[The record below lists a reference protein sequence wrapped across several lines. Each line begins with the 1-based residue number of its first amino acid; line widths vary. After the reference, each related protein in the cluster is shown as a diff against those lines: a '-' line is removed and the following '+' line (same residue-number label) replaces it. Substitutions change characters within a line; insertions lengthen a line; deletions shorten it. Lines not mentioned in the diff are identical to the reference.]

1 MPNTLQGLLSWSPCG
16 VLDSNKQTRRKYML
30 DGIGYQDKGYK
41 GQCLDCGLDIY
52 AQKFDTVNEQCEGCK
67 E

>member
-1 MPNTLQGLLSWSPCG
+1 VQKNYIDDRGGIMID
-16 VLDSNKQTRRKYML
+16 V
-30 DGIGYQDKGYK
+30 IGYQDKVYK

-52 AQKFDTVNEQCEGCK
+52 AQKFNTVNEQCESCK